1 MRRTLLRSVHYS
13 TLKFKSSSFFYLNYQ
28 SKSLLAPNK
37 TASHINPL
45 IRKKRRPTIPIFLKT
60 LFIFSLTG
68 KDHFL
73 YNQNYSKHLKCLV
86 TSLLLIDDY
95 CIAIQECDA
104 TVDAMKKNC
113 RVHKYSK
120 NITAT
125 SDEGGGVFD
134 FSKF

>member
-45 IRKKRRPTIPIFLKT
+45 IRKKRRPAIPIFLKT

-95 CIAIQECDA
+95 CIAVQECDA
-104 TVDAMKKNC
+104 TVDAIKKIAGYINIQ
-113 RVHKYSK
+113 KY
-120 NITAT
+120 NRHLRRRRR
-125 SDEGGGVFD
+125 GVWF
-134 FSKF
+134 F